1 MRDNIKGGTIK
12 NKERLSRSVVCYQSL
27 GEELN
32 VTYIWQDIWEDLFN
46 RFDLKYERK
55 RKAPRIL
62 TPRLID

>member
-1 MRDNIKGGTIK
+1 MLPVTRRRAK
-12 NKERLSRSVVCYQSL
+12 CYL
-27 GEELN
+27 YLAH
-32 VTYIWQDIWEDLFN
+32 IWENLFN

>member
-1 MRDNIKGGTIK
+1 M
-12 NKERLSRSVVCYQSL
+12 VCYQSL